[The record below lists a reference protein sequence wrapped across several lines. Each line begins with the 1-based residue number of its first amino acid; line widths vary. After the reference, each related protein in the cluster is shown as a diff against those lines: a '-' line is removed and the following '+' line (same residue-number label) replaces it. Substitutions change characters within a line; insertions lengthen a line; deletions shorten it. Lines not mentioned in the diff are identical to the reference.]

1 MLTFTDLA
9 RANVL
14 RVGRCVYAPAPLQP
28 SPYGCRLSPGPTGGE
43 VGRVGFPGPLT
54 APAAR
59 LALSGRLK
67 VLFRGRAGL
76 GVIIEQVATSL
87 DWGIARRGAPSP
99 RSICRPGALR
109 PCVGEAPEPAYE
121 EHEQRK
127 IERAGSTLVCP
138 RTLTQ
143 GSAALAFRKPLY
155 G

>member
-87 DWGIARRGAPSP
+87 DWGSAPRGTPGLLPLAQSVARAP
-99 RSICRPGALR
+99 
-109 PCVGEAPEPAYE
+109 
-121 EHEQRK
+121 
-127 IERAGSTLVCP
+127 
-138 RTLTQ
+138 
-143 GSAALAFRKPLY
+143 
-155 G
+155 